1 MKNQEKNQV
10 LDRLQR
16 KGLIDCDDLNELRS
30 EINEDLDHT
39 IAQKKR
45 SINDLFVDVTISKLG
60 ISI

>member
-16 KGLIDCDDLNELRS
+16 KGLIDCNDLKELRS
-30 EINEDLDHT
+30 ELNEDLDDV

>member
-16 KGLIDCDDLNELRS
+16 KGLIDCNDLKELRS
-30 EINEDLDHT
+30 ELNEGLDDV

>member
-16 KGLIDCDDLNELRS
+16 KGLIDFDDLNELRS
-30 EINEDLDHT
+30 ELNEDLDDA